1 MDFDLKSQQLDME
14 AVHKDAFTEVCAIV
28 DNKLITEGGIIK
40 LSDLRRIYVA
50 RLEKTPFAN
59 PKYR

>member
-1 MDFDLKSQQLDME
+1 MDFDLKSQQSDTE

-28 DNKLITEGGIIK
+28 DNKLVTEGGIIK
-40 LSDLRRIYVA
+40 LSDLREIYVA

-59 PKYR
+59 P